1 MDTMRGLPAILD
13 YTKAAG
19 DVVIFDDCVLW
30 MIAADSRWY
39 LVGSFKFSH
48 FSSLAG
54 TAMISIDEH
63 IALFFVWETAP
74 FLWRSIA
81 ENRLLLRLRQPL
93 VWQWGYQSYQIPW
106 GQRLRRVFGC
116 FHRGK
121 IYDKLVISPQTPR
134 IKAVH
139 ISKKVENW
147 ETNRVKRRF
156 VIKDQ
161 RILSLWARSMR
172 IAVCRGPRNNK
183 MQNFLASKCPRFCF
197 DTYPQMILL
206 NDLKCD
212 YCRTRTWM
220 IYDHMNH
227 IATGQNS

>member
-1 MDTMRGLPAILD
+1 
-13 YTKAAG
+13 
-19 DVVIFDDCVLW
+19 
-30 MIAADSRWY
+30 MIAADSPLSGWFFQ
-39 LVGSFKFSH
+39 VFS

-54 TAMISIDEH
+54 TAMIPIDEH
-63 IALFFVWETAP
+63 ISWRCCRFRTISCRGNSP
-74 FLWRSIA
+74 KWRSIA

-93 VWQWGYQSYQIPW
+93 VWQWGYQIPW

-116 FHRGK
+116 FHHGK
-121 IYDKLVISPQTPR
+121 IYDKLVISPQNPR

-139 ISKKVENW
+139 ILKQVENW

-172 IAVCRGPRNNK
+172 IAVCRGPRNK
-183 MQNFLASKCPRFCF
+183 MQNFLGSKCPRFCF
-197 DTYPQMILL
+197 DTYPQMTLL

-227 IATGQNS
+227 MATGQNSQPPKWRV